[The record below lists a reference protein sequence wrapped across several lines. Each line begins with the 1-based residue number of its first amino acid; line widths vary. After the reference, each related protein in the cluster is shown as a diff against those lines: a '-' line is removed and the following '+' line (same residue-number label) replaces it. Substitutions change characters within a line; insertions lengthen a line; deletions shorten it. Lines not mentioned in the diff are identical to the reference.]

1 MAAGFMKY
9 VILVSSLVLVCM
21 GSCTSSGLSEGNQR
35 DDVIKIY
42 NTNCGICHGKDGRK
56 GLAGAKF
63 LPESELNLKE
73 RISIITN
80 GKGQMMPYKN
90 ILSEK
95 EIKAIAEYTMTFE

>member
-1 MAAGFMKY
+1 VAAGFMKY
-9 VILVSSLVLVCM
+9 FILVSLVLVFM
-21 GSCTSSGLSEGNQR
+21 GSCNSSGHSEGNQR
-35 DDVIKIY
+35 GDVVKIY
-42 NTNCGICHGKDGRK
+42 NRNCGICHGKDGRK
-56 GLAGAKF
+56 GLAGAKL

-73 RISIITN
+73 RIAIITN